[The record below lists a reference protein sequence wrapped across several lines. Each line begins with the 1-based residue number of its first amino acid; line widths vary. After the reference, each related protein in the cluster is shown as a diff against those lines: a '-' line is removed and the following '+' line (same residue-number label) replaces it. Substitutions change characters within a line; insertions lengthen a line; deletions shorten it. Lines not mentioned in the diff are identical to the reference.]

1 MYDILDQ
8 FRQAM
13 LAVELIPPHQIIAD
27 GAIHRCGTKN
37 KSNDHAGWYALHLDG
52 VPAGIVGNWRTGV
65 RQTWHANVGRPL
77 TQKEKREFQRKVEQI
92 TLERARERALRHAEA
107 ASIARKYWALSQPA
121 SQEHLYLVK
130 KQVQPHNIRQNADV
144 LLVPLRDANGNLF
157 NVQYIFRNG
166 KKLFLKDGKKRGLF
180 HFIGEP
186 GACIVVAEGFAT
198 AASVHEATGL
208 PVAIAFDAGNLE
220 PVVLALKSR
229 LPDTMFLFAADND
242 ASSPI
247 NIGLTKAEEAA
258 RRVGGKVIVPS
269 FNDPSASS
277 TDMND
282 LHVLEGIDAVRKL
295 FAEVLP

>member
-1 MYDILDQ
+1 MSDILDQ
-8 FRQAM
+8 FRQVM
-13 LAVELIPPHQIIAD
+13 LAADLIPPQQIIAD
-27 GAIHRCGTKN
+27 GAIHRCATKH
-37 KSNDHAGWYALHLDG
+37 KCNDYAGWYALHLNG
-52 VPAGIVGNWRTGV
+52 LPAGIVGNWRTGV

-77 TQKEKREFQRKVEQI
+77 TRKEKQDFQRKVEQI

-121 SQEHLYLVK
+121 RQEHPYLMK

-144 LLVPLRDANGNLF
+144 LLVPLRDANGNLL

-166 KKLFLKDGKKRGLF
+166 KKLFLKGGKKRGLF

-186 GACIVVAEGFAT
+186 GPSIVVAEGFAT

-220 PVVLALKSR
+220 PVALALHSR
-229 LPDTMFLFAADND
+229 LPNTLFLFAADND
-242 ASSPI
+242 AFGPT
-247 NIGLTKAEEAA
+247 NVGLIKATEAA
-258 RRVGGKVIVPS
+258 RKVDGKVIMPS
-269 FNDPSASS
+269 FRDASS
-277 TDMND
+277 SQTDMND
-282 LHVLEGIDAVRKL
+282 LHVLKGLDAVRQL